1 MPELPEVEAT
11 RHLTG
16 RMLTAARR
24 RGKLIRPRVTSST
37 ALRHWFSQYSP

>member
-24 RGKLIRPRVTSST
+24 RGKLIWCQTPAKVLTLAST
-37 ALRHWFSQYSP
+37 